1 MNLSA
6 KDHAYQAF
14 SREQWAALRAAV
26 PLPLSEAELEQ
37 LRGINEHVSL
47 EEVETIYLPLS
58 RLLNLYAHSKQR
70 RGDVLEQFL
79 GRKPSHGPYII
90 SVAGSVAVGKS
101 TSARILQ
108 ALLQRWP
115 EHPKVELVTTDGF
128 LLPLAEL
135 KDKGLLGRKGFPE
148 SYDIRLLL
156 DFVRTVRSGQAAE
169 APIYSH
175 QQYDRMEQ
183 TQPIRQPDI
192 LILEGLNVLQS
203 AIDYPQFAERPFV
216 SDFVDFSIYV
226 DAEESLLKQWYVDR
240 FLRFLDSTFQDPNSY
255 FHHYAQLSPTEAE
268 KTAEKIWEQI
278 NGPNLRNNIQ
288 PTRER
293 AKLILSKSHN
303 HLVDQIRLRG

>member
-1 MNLSA
+1 MNQST
-6 KDHAYQAF
+6 KDYAYQAF
-14 SREQWAALRAAV
+14 SRDQWATLRAAV
-26 PLPLSEAELEQ
+26 PLPLSEAELQQ
-37 LRGINEHVSL
+37 LRGINENISL

-58 RLLNLYAHSKQR
+58 RLLNLYVNAKQR

-79 GRKPSHGPYII
+79 GRKPSHSPYII

-128 LLPLAEL
+128 LMPLAEL
-135 KDKGLLGRKGFPE
+135 KQKNLLSRKGFPE
-148 SYDIRLLL
+148 SYDIRMLL
-156 DFVRTVRSGQAAE
+156 DFVRNVRCGEDAE

-175 QQYDRMEQ
+175 LEYDRIKE

-203 AIDYPQFAERPFV
+203 AIDYPQFSERPFV
-216 SDFVDFSIYV
+216 SDYVDFSIYV
-226 DAEESLLKQWYVDR
+226 DAEESLLKQWYVNR
-240 FLRFLDSTFQDPNSY
+240 FQSFRKGSFQDPRSY
-255 FHHYAQLSPTEAE
+255 FNHYAKLTETEAE
-268 KTAEKIWEQI
+268 KTADKIWEQI
-278 NGPNLRNNIQ
+278 NGTNLRNNIE

-293 AKLILSKSHN
+293 ARLILTKGKD
-303 HLVDQIRLRG
+303 HLIQQIRLRG